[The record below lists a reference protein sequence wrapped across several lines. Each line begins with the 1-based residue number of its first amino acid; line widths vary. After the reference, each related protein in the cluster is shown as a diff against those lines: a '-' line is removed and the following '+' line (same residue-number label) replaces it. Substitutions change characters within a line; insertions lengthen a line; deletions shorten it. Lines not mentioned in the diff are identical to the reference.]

1 MRRVTVRV
9 AEDGDW
15 QFRAERA
22 DGRLIFELQ
31 SVDDG
36 PAAPGDATVLS
47 VDPPEPP
54 TVPWHAGEFGNMV
67 GPPDEDWDQSLFTL
81 RDIVELALPDP
92 KGARIVEIGAGS
104 GETTVAYARD
114 WRGIPDVALWLVD
127 PGSEHRQLLDF
138 NVTHHVPFANILPT
152 PAIEEAQNLSKQDL
166 SLLIISKLMDRAEQ
180 VAIVKAWIRHLV
192 TGGRIVVRQPADG
205 DGFNLSGYSI
215 DQSGEWLLYSPA
227 EEGGGYE

>member
-36 PAAPGDATVLS
+36 TAAPADATVLS
-47 VDPPEPP
+47 LDPSDRPA
-54 TVPWHAGEFGNMV
+54 VPWHAGEFGNMV
-67 GPPDEDWDQSLFTL
+67 GPPNEDWDQSLFTL
-81 RDIVELALPDP
+81 RDMVELALPHP
-92 KGARIVEIGAGS
+92 QGARVVEIGAGS

-127 PGSEHRQLLDF
+127 PGEYRQLLDF

-166 SLLIISKLMDRAEQ
+166 SLLILSAKLTRAEQ
-180 VAIVKAWIRHLV
+180 VALVKAWLRHLV
-192 TGGRIVVRQPADG
+192 SGGRIVVRKPIDG
-205 DGFNLSGYSI
+205 EHFALGGYSV
-215 DQSGEWLLYSPA
+215 DQSGEWMLYSPA